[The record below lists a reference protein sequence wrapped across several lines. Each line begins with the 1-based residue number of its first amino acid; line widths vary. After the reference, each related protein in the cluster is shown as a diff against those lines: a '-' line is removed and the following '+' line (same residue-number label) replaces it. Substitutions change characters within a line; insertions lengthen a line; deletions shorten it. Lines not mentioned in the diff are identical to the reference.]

1 MREVSR
7 YEMIKTI
14 NEGGDPKRVVQIST
28 DDTTMVRA
36 FMDYDDSNNLAM
48 VEIDIEL
55 SEDDRISDVLH
66 RIRKV
71 IDNDNI
77 EGYYDVIPY
86 LPECDIVVAF
96 VQSNSVYLITDDITI
111 RELRQKYEYED
122 EIYLYLE

>member
-14 NEGGDPKRVVQIST
+14 NEGGDPKRVVQIAT
-28 DDTTMVRA
+28 DDITKVRA
-36 FMDYDDSNNLAM
+36 FMDYDDANNLAM

-55 SEDDRISDVLH
+55 SEDDHISDVLH

-71 IDNDNI
+71 VDNDDI
-77 EGYYDVIPY
+77 ERYYDIIPY

>member
-14 NEGGDPKRVVQIST
+14 NEDGDPKRVVQIAT
-28 DDTTMVRA
+28 DDITRVMA
-36 FMDYDDSNNLAM
+36 FMDYDDSNNLAI
-48 VEIDIEL
+48 VDIDIEL
-55 SEDDRISDVLH
+55 SEDDHISDILH
-66 RIRKV
+66 RIRKFT
-71 IDNDNI
+71 DE
-77 EGYYDVIPY
+77 EGTEIYYDVIPY

-111 RELRQKYEYED
+111 RELREKYEYED